1 MGRRLSSIW
10 VGHAHEILPGELL
23 QLETSVVNLTSFS
36 RDAHEILPGELLQ
49 LETSVVNLHPRRL
62 LATPCM
68 QNASSNA
75 SMQETVIVT
84 RILMRTRLAFSTFMN
99 VLAQEEI
106 QQTVTTT
113 NNRTLVPCARPA
125 IISSG
130 IGYIAG
136 PSPPPELPS
145 YLPPAAPSLLPPR
158 VAPRIT
164 RARLLASQRVALIF
178 FSTAVVSAREGAAAQ
193 LDGDHFRIWL
203 SPGPI
208 SLTGWNLTQ
217 WPEEFNTTALNASA
231 RPATARRLTEQLGV
245 SQAAF
250 TLHLERV
257 RGTAADQ
264 PQQLYVSAAEGSVK
278 DLVGT
283 LMGTEAVAAG
293 PLLQSMVASFVAG
306 TPSVGSGT
314 GTIAT
319 LVASASAILAAFVF
333 GAWIL
338 YRRRRNARLVA
349 QKAAHPTLERVA
361 VVVRTDAEPAKEAL
375 RQDRQLSGRARTTNI
390 AALKRALPP
399 SLNRPFVLGSL
410 LEPPAA
416 PTPDPEDV
424 PAELSMLE
432 PEPKPPLSEYQAPPC
447 PLQPEHEPVTPPW
460 WPDAEDV
467 PAVLPVVGPEP
478 KPPPSE
484 QAPPHHLQP
493 PPEPESP
500 LPVPPTPP
508 PQPDPKDVRHWL
520 PVLEPEP
527 KPPPSEGIPVPATA
541 ALQDAQ
547 LRLLPTLRLGRGML
561 LQQAPAPAPAPALQK
576 KAAPVRPPPSKE
588 ALERFGAQAERK
600 VARQCLLVKLRV
612 AKRRIELL
620 QPVQFHGSKH
630 EGGVDVY
637 IEPLLAEAICK
648 EVAAALQILNEL
660 LVGNG
665 FAPLGLCVEGH
676 TSASIHGHEESL
688 MISSTRAERC
698 ETSIKEHTLA
708 RTSARLDDEEHAMI
722 AKIAQGRWLTI
733 DDRTQFPKGRGRE
746 RSVAQAAGDTG
757 VVMACNAEFWAD
769 LGVIGNAKPGKR
781 LTSLVQMAKGA
792 TFPNES
798 FPNNTGRTGQLTWH
812 VVPSMDA
819 LQTAAKDMSVKAR
832 AEADQVWGLPIDQ
845 LIVHR
850 GYGSTKPLPGY
861 DSDGNFEQNR
871 RVEMRLLEPGEDGYC
886 GSFAEAQVAA
896 RTPARQTV
904 DTAAPPST
912 ATDET
917 NPKLAASAWVRSQAP
932 VENKHHAWVTQPTVT
947 WSMAIQRDVRSRLFQ
962 THPQIQ
968 PNQLSSVCSSAD
980 NTTSSGSS
988 GGSRRSRVAAPTL
1001 ESSAEREPLALPL
1014 LLAQVLQLTTTALP
1028 IAAAPV
1034 NYPTPSSGTDS
1045 ASSSSRSL
1053 DPSFQRPDHTSRE
1066 VWM

>member
-1 MGRRLSSIW
+1 
-10 VGHAHEILPGELL
+10 
-23 QLETSVVNLTSFS
+23 
-36 RDAHEILPGELLQ
+36 
-49 LETSVVNLHPRRL
+49 
-62 LATPCM
+62 
-68 QNASSNA
+68 
-75 SMQETVIVT
+75 
-84 RILMRTRLAFSTFMN
+84 
-99 VLAQEEI
+99 
-106 QQTVTTT
+106 
-113 NNRTLVPCARPA
+113 
-125 IISSG
+125 
-130 IGYIAG
+130 
-136 PSPPPELPS
+136 
-145 YLPPAAPSLLPPR
+145 
-158 VAPRIT
+158 
-164 RARLLASQRVALIF
+164 
-178 FSTAVVSAREGAAAQ
+178 
-193 LDGDHFRIWL
+193 
-203 SPGPI
+203 
-208 SLTGWNLTQ
+208 
-217 WPEEFNTTALNASA
+217 
-231 RPATARRLTEQLGV
+231 
-245 SQAAF
+245 
-250 TLHLERV
+250 
-257 RGTAADQ
+257 
-264 PQQLYVSAAEGSVK
+264 
-278 DLVGT
+278 
-283 LMGTEAVAAG
+283 
-293 PLLQSMVASFVAG
+293 
-306 TPSVGSGT
+306 
-314 GTIAT
+314 
-319 LVASASAILAAFVF
+319 
-333 GAWIL
+333 
-338 YRRRRNARLVA
+338 
-349 QKAAHPTLERVA
+349 
-361 VVVRTDAEPAKEAL
+361 
-375 RQDRQLSGRARTTNI
+375 
-390 AALKRALPP
+390 
-399 SLNRPFVLGSL
+399 
-410 LEPPAA
+410 
-416 PTPDPEDV
+416 
-424 PAELSMLE
+424 MLE
-432 PEPKPPLSEYQAPPC
+432 PEPKPPLSEYQALPC

-798 FPNNTGRTGQLTWH
+798 FPNNSGRTGQLTWH
-812 VVPSMDA
+812 VVPSMAA

-968 PNQLSSVCSSAD
+968 PNQRSSVCSSAD
-980 NTTSSGSS
+980 DTTSSGSS